1 MEHLADRGHTE
12 IACAVRDE
20 PARNLALRT
29 IAFEGGTALL
39 VGGDRLTSP
48 LAPTPYSALICDL
61 APWNQDALDSFSMFR
76 SQKPG
81 LPVLLYMPSSAAAT
95 SLVPECA
102 KMPDIR
108 IQFQSTAR
116 DALPFLRKNVRW
128 LLRSSPVS
136 HLMNL
141 ITFMLDQT
149 PEPIGQYMG
158 YLLHE
163 SAAGRTTTVRSG
175 AAALGLTR
183 RTLERYLADAELPPP
198 KELLDWLRL
207 LYISYTAEC
216 SALSITVAARNMG
229 LNSNRFYR
237 LKRRLLDRVQ
247 IAGVDPIPTFRQV
260 TLGLADRCGVP
271 RARAKI
277 ALNRQAR
284 PQ

>member
-1 MEHLADRGHTE
+1 MQRLADRGHTA
-12 IACAVRDE
+12 IACAVKDE
-20 PARNLALRT
+20 LARNLALQT

-48 LAPTPYSALICDL
+48 LTPARYSALICDL
-61 APWNQDALDSFSMFR
+61 APWNQGALDSFSMFR
-76 SQKPG
+76 RQQPG
-81 LPVLLYMPSSAAAT
+81 LPVLLYVPSSAAAT

-128 LLRSSPVS
+128 LLRSNPVS
-136 HLMNL
+136 YLINL

-149 PEPIGQYMG
+149 PEPIVRYMG
-158 YLLHE
+158 DVLHE
-163 SAAGRTTTVRSG
+163 SAGGRTTTVRSG

-183 RTLERYLADAELPPP
+183 RTLERYLEDAGLPPP

-216 SALSITVAARNMG
+216 SGLSIAVVARGMG
-229 LNSNRFYR
+229 LNSNRLYR
-237 LKRRLLDRVQ
+237 LKRRLLDRVR
-247 IAGVDPIPTFRQV
+247 IAGLDPIPTFRQV